1 MYFVDCN
8 LHENILKDLFVC
20 KLSNLLLDLLLTVLT
35 LRIIMKVSLR
45 KSNTIQLAIQETIK
59 SIDIVHTIELNQF
72 QDVMVELQRANTE
85 LFANDT
91 RRQKLLLSL
100 YNIRGLVGTANSN
113 SGIDLKLAQAAFIDK
128 RIAQLSDLLSVGK
141 MVELTV
147 LQGKLEKIK
156 NRKEDGGRNIYG
168 RDDDTVATGVIT
180 PAQLEQLRSE
190 IQNLK
195 KQKQKLNDEVLALNI
210 NTEIPLSTEVVDT
223 LSKEGLI

>member
-1 MYFVDCN
+1 
-8 LHENILKDLFVC
+8 
-20 KLSNLLLDLLLTVLT
+20 
-35 LRIIMKVSLR
+35 MKVSLR
-45 KSNTIQLAIQETIK
+45 KSNTIQLAIQEAIK
-59 SIDIVHTIELNQF
+59 SIEIVHTIELNQF

-91 RRQKLLLSL
+91 RRQQLLLAL
-100 YNIRGLVGTANSN
+100 YNIRGLVGTANSS

-156 NRKEDGGRNIYG
+156 NRKEDSGRNIYG
-168 RDDDTVATGVIT
+168 RDDDTVVTGVIA
-180 PAQLEQLRSE
+180 PAQLEQLRGE
-190 IQNLK
+190 IRNLK

>member
-8 LHENILKDLFVC
+8 LHKNILKDLFDC

-45 KSNTIQLAIQETIK
+45 KSNTIQLAIQEAIK
-59 SIDIVHTIELNQF
+59 SIEIVHTIELNQF

-91 RRQKLLLSL
+91 RRQQLLLAL
-100 YNIRGLVGTANSN
+100 YNIRGLVGTANSS

-156 NRKEDGGRNIYG
+156 NRKEDSGRNIYG
-168 RDDDTVATGVIT
+168 RDDDTVVTGVIA
-180 PAQLEQLRSE
+180 PAQLEQLRGE
-190 IQNLK
+190 IRNLK